1 MNRREFLGA
10 AAAISLTGRAMF
22 PLATFGHASSTGRNL
37 VPDRPAAAPNYW
49 CTWAVQNYLYG
60 QDNQTIDV
68 AQLEGSSGASLAHN
82 AMNENVLLG
91 AHGWALQFYPRIRK
105 DLYLLLDDGWESG
118 GTSTFQLDPVK
129 FSSFKGSSVERLRAL
144 SRRIEGLGWRGLALW
159 CRNTPGGEA
168 DINLENLC
176 KDAGVHY
183 WKVDIGDQN
192 FNLIRR
198 RDEAG
203 IPLTLEHVQGEPPL
217 NGDWSIDGK
226 FGSQPWDSERMR
238 ILRHTDVYRTYDV
251 TAILSLPTTL
261 DRTSEML
268 HAAAGHPEIRSLLNV
283 EDEVYVA
290 AVLGCTM
297 GVMRHPLQRL
307 RPAGDPDLFFNG
319 VRNCKSRMDEV
330 VRALRWQRIAQPY
343 PVGTGTFQRSSETL
357 RDGWKFRPGD
367 TWNGDLVGST
377 VWQSAPSVLARNMEL
392 PIVSSDGEKPFV
404 FAARFPNGA
413 VAVGS
418 QERTSPNRAWYMPHS
433 SVAINVSDAPG
444 PFGIFGT
451 YKSLT
456 FEFLHAPHNKRV
468 LAQDLAGSEALDI
481 TAMTSQT
488 GNKITID
495 GELLRRIGGLASTPG
510 DLSSPGAVVAFALP

>member
-10 AAAISLTGRAMF
+10 AATISLTGRAM
-22 PLATFGHASSTGRNL
+22 LSSSKLDHASLSGRNL
-37 VPDRPAAAPNYW
+37 VPNQSAAAPNYW

-60 QDNQTIDV
+60 QDKQTVDV
-68 AQLEGSSGASLAHN
+68 AQLEGSSGAALAHN
-82 AMNENVLLG
+82 AMNEEVLLG
-91 AHGWALQFYPRIRK
+91 AHGWASQFYPGIRK

-118 GTSTFQLDPVK
+118 GTSTFQLDSGK
-129 FSSFKGSSVERLRAL
+129 FSSFQGSSVERLRAL

-168 DINLENLC
+168 DFHLENLC
-176 KDAGVHY
+176 KDAGIPY
-183 WKVDIGDQN
+183 WKVDIGDQE

-198 RDEAG
+198 RDEAR

-217 NGDWSIDGK
+217 NGDWSIDGR
-226 FGSQPWDSERMR
+226 FGPQAWNSSRMR
-238 ILRHTDVYRTYDV
+238 ILRNTDVYRTYDV
-251 TAILSLPTTL
+251 TAMLSLPTTL
-261 DRTSEML
+261 DRASEML

-307 RPAGDPDLFFNG
+307 RPGADPDLFFNG
-319 VRNCKSRMDEV
+319 ARNCKSRMDEV

-343 PVGTGTFQRSSETL
+343 AAGAGTFQRSSELL
-357 RDGWKFRPGD
+357 RDGWKFKAGE
-367 TWNGDLVGST
+367 TWNSDLVGRT

-392 PIVSSDGEKPFV
+392 PIVSSDREKPFV

-418 QERTSPNRAWYMPHS
+418 QERTSPDRAWYMPHS
-433 SVAINVSDAPG
+433 SVTINVGDAPG
-444 PFGIFGT
+444 PFGVFGE

-456 FEFLHAPHNKRV
+456 FEFLHPPRGKRV
-468 LAQDLAGSEALDI
+468 FAQDLAGNQAFDI
-481 TAMTSQT
+481 TAMTST
-488 GNKITID
+488 AGNKVRID
-495 GELLRRIGGLASTPG
+495 GQLLSRIGRVNGTPG
-510 DLSSPGAVVAFALP
+510 DLSSAAAVVAFV